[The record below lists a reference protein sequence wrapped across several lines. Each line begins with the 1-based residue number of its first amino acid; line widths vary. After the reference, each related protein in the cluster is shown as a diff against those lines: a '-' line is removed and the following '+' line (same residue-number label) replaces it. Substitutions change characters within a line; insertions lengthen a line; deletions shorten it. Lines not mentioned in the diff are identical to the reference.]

1 MSVSAQLISART
13 KVSVPQR
20 DLRVIGIDLG
30 TTNSSVAEILAT
42 DEDNDPP
49 EARCIDVEQPTRLG
63 PQFHTLVPS
72 VLALHDGET
81 YVGAGGKDLRARVG
95 DLKLE
100 QNRNIFWDCKNEI
113 GVRRTYHRAPVG
125 FRSAKEIGGHV
136 LKFLL
141 DSASESDSPPL
152 DATVV
157 TVPASFQAAQRR
169 DTLGAAQLAGIELT
183 AGALL
188 DEPIAAFLDYLST
201 NGKESFEGVSDPRTL
216 AVFDFGGG
224 TCDVALFELQP
235 PESNGP
241 SAIGVAPLTVSRY
254 HRLGG
259 GDIDKA
265 IVTEVL
271 IPQLAEQNGLKA
283 HDLDYRTKS
292 NYVIPALLGCAES
305 LKVGLCREITRLKK
319 FARYAEERPNLVQKN
334 PGLYPCTTADG
345 ATLRLQSPTLSA
357 VEFEQ
362 LLEPFLDRDLLHPRE
377 TDYLVTCS
385 VFAPLQDALIR
396 AKLRREEIDF
406 CLLVG
411 GSVLIPHIAEAVD
424 EYFIAATMLRFDDP
438 ERTQTAVARG
448 AAWQALSL
456 AVSGHGLVSPVTAD
470 SISIQTA
477 NGPVELIGKGARLP
491 YPPGGG
497 WAESERLVIP
507 ETNLA
512 DDLKLRVE
520 VCDSEGRLLMSAI
533 WPIRSMVNK
542 GDPIRLLYK
551 LDANQVLDL
560 RLTSTG
566 GDDLAPEFSLTVE
579 NPLTSV
585 VNPNAKRDEILSL
598 EEQMRTGGIPKAE
611 QRAIVEK
618 IADLETDLRHYEK
631 ALALLNR
638 LNSPWPD
645 DGILNRMGII
655 AGSMGDYTREE
666 KFYREA
672 ARVSSGWTG
681 PLFNL
686 ALSQR
691 RRGKPME
698 AMETIDAAI
707 EHKPTPHS
715 LVLKALLI
723 DKLDRPTSERDA
735 LLDRAFAAFG
745 PLATLHDFELTWYRH
760 ATLLAGDSE
769 REQEAEKE
777 QQRRKRRRAD
787 SEATGEGMLPET
799 KNEVARVSR

>member
-1 MSVSAQLISART
+1 MGVSAQVISAKT
-13 KVSVPQR
+13 QVSVPQR

-30 TTNSSVAEILAT
+30 TTNSSVAEIVAT
-42 DEDNDPP
+42 NEDSDPP
-49 EARCIDVEQPTRLG
+49 EARCIDIEQPTRQG

-72 VLALHDGET
+72 VLALHDGQM
-81 YVGAGGKDLRARVG
+81 YIGSGAKDLRARVG
-95 DLKLE
+95 DLNLE
-100 QNRNIFWDCKNEI
+100 PNRDIFWDCKNEI
-113 GVRRTYHRAPVG
+113 GVRRTYHRAPAG
-125 FRSAKEIGGHV
+125 FGSAKEISGHV
-136 LKFLL
+136 LKFLS
-141 DSASESDSPPL
+141 DSASEDGDPV

-183 AGALL
+183 PGALL
-188 DEPIAAFLDYLST
+188 DEPIAAFLDYLSSK
-201 NGKESFEGVSDPRTL
+201 GRESFEGMSEPRRL

-224 TCDVALFELQP
+224 TCDVAVFELQP
-235 PESNGP
+235 PELSR
-241 SAIGVAPLTVSRY
+241 SSSIGVAPLTVSRY

-259 GDIDKA
+259 SDIDKA
-265 IVTEVL
+265 IVVEVL
-271 IPQLAEQNGLKA
+271 IPQLAEQNRLKP

-305 LKVGLCREITRLKK
+305 LKVGLCREVTRLKK

-334 PGLYPCTTADG
+334 PGLYSCTTANG

-357 VEFEQ
+357 VELENV
-362 LLEPFLDRDLLHPRE
+362 LEPFLDRDLLHPRE
-377 TDYLVTCS
+377 TDYLMTCS
-385 VFAPLQDALIR
+385 VFAPLQDALTR
-396 AKLRREEIDF
+396 ANLKREEVDF
-406 CLLVG
+406 CLLAG
-411 GSVLIPHIAEAVD
+411 GSVLIPQISEAVD
-424 EYFIAATMLRFDDP
+424 KYFNEAKILRFDDP
-438 ERTQTAVARG
+438 ERTQTAVAHG

-477 NGPVELIGKGARLP
+477 NGPVELIGKGAELP
-491 YPPGGG
+491 YPPGGD

-507 ETNLA
+507 DTNLA

-520 VCDSEGRLLMSAI
+520 VCGSGGRVLMSAI

-542 GDPIRLLYK
+542 GDPIRLQYK
-551 LDANQVLDL
+551 MDANQVLDL
-560 RLTSTG
+560 RLSRAG
-566 GDDLAPEFSLTVE
+566 GDDVAPEFNLTVE

-598 EEQMRTGGIPKAE
+598 EEQMRTGRIPKAE
-611 QRAIVEK
+611 QREVVEK
-618 IADLETDLRHYEK
+618 IADLECDLRHYEK

-638 LNSPWPD
+638 LNSPAPD

-655 AGSMGDYTREE
+655 AGSMGDYKREE

-691 RRGKPME
+691 RQGKPTE
-698 AMETIDAAI
+698 AMETIDEAI
-707 EHKPTPHS
+707 SQKPNPPS

-723 DKLDRPTSERDA
+723 DKLDQSTSERDA
-735 LLDRAFAAFG
+735 LLARAFAAF
-745 PLATLHDFELTWYRH
+745 PSLTAMQDFELSWYRQ
-760 ATLLAGDSE
+760 AALLAGDIA
-769 REQEAEKE
+769 REQEADKE
-777 QQRRKRRRAD
+777 GQRRMRRRTD
-787 SEATGEGMLPET
+787 SEATAEGMFPET
-799 KNEVARVSR
+799 RNEVARMSK